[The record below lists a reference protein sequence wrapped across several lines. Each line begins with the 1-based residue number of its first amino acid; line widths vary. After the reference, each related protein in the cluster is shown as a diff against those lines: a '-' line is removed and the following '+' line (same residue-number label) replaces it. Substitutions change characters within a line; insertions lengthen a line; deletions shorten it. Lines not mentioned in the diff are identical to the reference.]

1 MTDSDAIKMIAF
13 AVGLKPTTPPEQVV
27 DRINELISDRLC
39 VRTSLKHL
47 QQIIADTEDHVALF
61 LPPKERSE

>member
-27 DRINELISDRLC
+27 DRINELISDRMC

-47 QQIIADTEDHVALF
+47 RQIIVDTEDYVVPH
-61 LPPKERSE
+61 LPPKENS